1 LLIYVKNKPRTGSR
15 LHITVNDQQTVI
27 FEEPENREYWNDC
40 WTSIPIPLD
49 TLCAGLNRFIFQAEG
64 EERWDVLVEQSRL
77 PDRSAKSRDAGRN
90 WDDQNLGLNDA
101 CDGEYM
107 IRLKLEQYPS
117 GGKMLSDTIDIGQ
130 LVAPD
135 GIAVPFRLDRLE
147 SNLETEAVSNTKVDL
162 SFRFGSTPDYSLE
175 TWTDWISTIETIP
188 EQLSYFQWQMSL
200 STDNSLL
207 TPVVKELE
215 IEMELS
221 VPEPTNRPK
230 LEIIQRQVPESVRS
244 SHRFSYLPSGTK
256 RAQIFRDRWKLDDV
270 VAEANSEFDRFVRLS
285 EWTRHQW
292 ENGWDMGAIDL
303 SPPWDGLL
311 ILELTSRQLSLGMC
325 THYSTV
331 FVQAC
336 ASLGLIARTL
346 VIRCHCVAEVWSE
359 EYNKWIMIDTGGDSN
374 DQTKATYYYVKN
386 GVPMSA
392 LEIHNAWIHQD
403 FDGVEIQPEHA
414 AKRFENDIVSRT
426 QLFERF
432 CIHLRNDELRTLSPG
447 EPEHGLGSYHYDGYL
462 WWKDARTPPHPWFSK
477 HSGRTDDF
485 YWAPNG
491 VVIYPRR
498 LDHPEILDVD
508 FRTQMPNIEHYLVH
522 TGDEDW
528 TPVSDRFS
536 WKLCRGENHL
546 QVKAL
551 NKFGRQGPASYLTVK
566 YS

>member
-1 LLIYVKNKPRTGSR
+1 MATHTDNLPSTKQESPETCSKTIRLRYKGNTDFNRNTYDLNIDVDSDSGCVHLTKGVTYADEMGNCTNRDIEAITRTQWIRKEFWIDQPEADRAELLVYVKNKPRTGSR

-27 FEEPENREYWNDC
+27 FEEPKNREYWNDC
-40 WTSIPIPLD
+40 WNSIPIPLD
-49 TLCAGLNRFIFQAEG
+49 ALCAGLNRFIFQAEG

-256 RAQIFRDRWKLDDV
+256 RA
-270 VAEANSEFDRFVRLS
+270 
-285 EWTRHQW
+285 
-292 ENGWDMGAIDL
+292 
-303 SPPWDGLL
+303 
-311 ILELTSRQLSLGMC
+311 
-325 THYSTV
+325 
-331 FVQAC
+331 
-336 ASLGLIARTL
+336 
-346 VIRCHCVAEVWSE
+346 
-359 EYNKWIMIDTGGDSN
+359 
-374 DQTKATYYYVKN
+374 
-386 GVPMSA
+386 
-392 LEIHNAWIHQD
+392 
-403 FDGVEIQPEHA
+403 
-414 AKRFENDIVSRT
+414 
-426 QLFERF
+426 
-432 CIHLRNDELRTLSPG
+432 
-447 EPEHGLGSYHYDGYL
+447 
-462 WWKDARTPPHPWFSK
+462 
-477 HSGRTDDF
+477 
-485 YWAPNG
+485 
-491 VVIYPRR
+491 
-498 LDHPEILDVD
+498 
-508 FRTQMPNIEHYLVH
+508 
-522 TGDEDW
+522 
-528 TPVSDRFS
+528 
-536 WKLCRGENHL
+536 
-546 QVKAL
+546 
-551 NKFGRQGPASYLTVK
+551 
-566 YS
+566 